1 MYLFK
6 FIPVVALLKFAD
18 HHICDDDALGAA
30 AKARNNT
37 ESSPTVVLQDTSR
50 IASCGDTNSDRNME
64 ANAAS
69 HEQEDQD
76 EYVLLDLDGVSNL
89 INLPPNANYV
99 LTGLDTL
106 NPGLIIDDKFKLSR
120 ANLLKLYR
128 FVKIGEYE
136 ETIGTCLAFTEQGYS
151 DLTLVVKESIYPVVH
166 EETGSS
172 EVNLFS
178 GTRLIDS
185 SQPPTKQVKPLCQLH
200 KFYFVQEGT
209 DNGDS
214 ARDLEGNVGETKGSG
229 DGTDDT
235 EGNVAPGEG
244 A

>member
-1 MYLFK
+1 MK
-6 FIPVVALLKFAD
+6 DKHLKKRVRQMVEPDKYCETKVEDVTWLCSLSEFE
-18 HHICDDDALGAA
+18 I
-30 AKARNNT
+30 
-37 ESSPTVVLQDTSR
+37 
-50 IASCGDTNSDRNME
+50 DRNME

-106 NPGLIIDDKFKLSR
+106 NPVLIIDDKFKL
-120 ANLLKLYR
+120 
-128 FVKIGEYE
+128 IGEYE
-136 ETIGTCLAFTEQGYS
+136 ETIGTCLAFTEQ
-151 DLTLVVKESIYPVVH
+151 DTLVVH

-185 SQPPTKQVKPLCQLH
+185 SQPPTKQVKLLCQLH
-200 KFYFVQEGT
+200 KVLKFKLSP
-209 DNGDS
+209 DS
-214 ARDLEGNVGETKGSG
+214 EIQSVTLEELK
-229 DGTDDT
+229 
-235 EGNVAPGEG
+235 
-244 A
+244 